1 MTQFL
6 RPHKKPG
13 MCVIFSSGIGKE
25 HTQMKDQDYFQ
36 QIAALTGL
44 QYYPTQ
50 NPWGGKSGSV
60 IGARDG
66 YVTAIGF
73 DPTRNARKI
82 TILVRFKKV
91 SDPALLKASL
101 PQSPALPE
109 KKPGKLAA
117 TGEDF
122 VRWEIAYS
130 FTKPKAED
138 VANFSGALRDAL
150 KTLAPPFDGRCE
162 VCISTSTPSLTM
174 MGNLPGY
181 ICSNCQEKAR
191 QDLDRA
197 AMNYEAIE
205 PNYPNGL
212 VLGLLAAFLGGI
224 AWGVIAYGINRIFLY
239 GAILIGYLISW
250 AVIKGTRKVT
260 LFGQI
265 LIPILTVAS
274 VLFGDAI
281 FYTLAVMKHRQIPF
295 SMQLFKAILA
305 NLWPIEKEGNGILT
319 LVFALVGAGFALYNA
334 RKPKFKTSFQ
344 PLDAPGR
351 PIA

>member
-1 MTQFL
+1 
-6 RPHKKPG
+6 
-13 MCVIFSSGIGKE
+13 
-25 HTQMKDQDYFQ
+25 MKDQDYFQ
-36 QIAALTGL
+36 QVASLTGL
-44 QYYPTQ
+44 QYYPNQ
-50 NPWGGKSGSV
+50 NPWGGKAGSV
-60 IGARDG
+60 IGTRDG

-73 DPTRNARKI
+73 DPSRNSKKI

-101 PQSPALPE
+101 PQSPSLPP

-117 TGEDF
+117 AGDDF
-122 VRWEIAYS
+122 VRWELSYS
-130 FTKPKAED
+130 FTKPKAEE
-138 VANFSGALRDAL
+138 VAKFADSLRDAL
-150 KTLAPPFDGRCE
+150 KTLAPGFDGRCE
-162 VCISTSTPSLTM
+162 SCASTATPSLTM

-181 ICSNCQEKAR
+181 ICSACQEKAR

-197 AMNYEAIE
+197 AMDYEALE
-205 PNYPNGL
+205 ANYPNGL

-224 AWGVIAYGINRIFLY
+224 AWGGIAYGINRIFLY
-239 GAILIGYLISW
+239 GAILIGYLVSW
-250 AVIKGTRKVT
+250 AVIKGTHKVT

-265 LIPILTVAS
+265 LVPILTVAS

-281 FYTLAVMKHRQIPF
+281 FYTLAVMKEKQIPF
-295 SMQLFKAILA
+295 SMQLLKAILA
-305 NLWPIEKEGNGILT
+305 NLWAIEKEGNGILT
-319 LVFALVGAGFALYNA
+319 LLFALVGAGYALYAA